1 MNKMP
6 ERMKN
11 LLEIL
16 LISFKL
22 GLTSFGGPAA
32 HLGYFREEYVKRR
45 KWLDEQTYADLV
57 ALCQFLPGPA
67 SSQVGMG
74 IGIMRAG
81 IIGGLVSFIGFTL
94 PSVLALTIFAFYLN
108 GTNINDAGWLHGLKI
123 VAVVIVLQ
131 AVLGM
136 GKNLASGKVTATIAV
151 LAAVAILASENNLVQ
166 ILIILAAGAAG
177 MLFIKDEGQP
187 ERSEIA
193 VPVKKSAAILS
204 LFLFF
209 GFLFALPLAVVLTDM
224 KGVALFDS
232 FYRSGAL
239 VFGGGH
245 VVLPL
250 LQRELVPTGFISAES
265 FLAGYG
271 AAQAVPGPLFTF
283 ASFLGASINGWS
295 GMLIATIAIFL
306 PAFLLIVGTLPFWNG
321 LRGRKGIQKALAGI
335 NAAVVGI
342 LLAALY
348 NPIFTSTIHKPTDF
362 ALSAVLFTLLVFW
375 KAPPWLIVIL
385 GAIGGILLQ

>member
-6 ERMKN
+6 VRLTN
-11 LLEIL
+11 LLEL
-16 LISFKL
+16 LFISFKL

-45 KWLDEQTYADLV
+45 KWLDEHTYADLV

-74 IGIMRAG
+74 IGIIKAG

-108 GTNINDAGWLHGLKI
+108 GTNMNDAGWLHGLKI

-136 GKNLASGKVTATIAV
+136 GKNLASSKVTATIAV
-151 LAAVAILASENNLVQ
+151 FAAVAILASENNLVQ
-166 ILIILAAGAAG
+166 ILVILAAGAAG
-177 MLFIKDEGQP
+177 MLFIKAEGQP
-187 ERSEIA
+187 ERTEIA
-193 VPVKKSAAILS
+193 VPVKKSTAIMS

-250 LQRELVPTGFISAES
+250 LERELVPTGFISAES

-321 LRGRKGIQKALAGI
+321 LRGKKGIQKALAGI

-362 ALSAVLFTLLVFW
+362 ALAAVLFTLLVFW

-385 GAIGGILLQ
+385 GAIGGSFL